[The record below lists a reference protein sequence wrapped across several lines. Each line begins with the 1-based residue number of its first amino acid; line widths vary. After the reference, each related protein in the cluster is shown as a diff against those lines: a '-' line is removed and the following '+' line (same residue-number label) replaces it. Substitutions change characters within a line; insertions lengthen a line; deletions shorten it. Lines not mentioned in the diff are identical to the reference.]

1 MNRISDSEFDILDVL
16 WEESEPIQ
24 PSVLLKRMEGSHDW
38 NISTLNTLVSRLEE
52 KGYVE
57 FSFKGRFKY
66 VFYKIS
72 REEYGKKQAKNIL
85 SRLFHGSAKNMV
97 AALVDDRLNEKEVNE
112 LEELLKEFKEKK

>member
-16 WEESEPIQ
+16 WEQCEPIQ
-24 PSVLLKRMEGSHDW
+24 PSVLLKLMESSHDW

-57 FSFKGRFKY
+57 FTFKGRLKY
-66 VFYKIS
+66 VFYTIS

-85 SRLFHGSAKNMV
+85 SRLFRGSAKNMV
-97 AALVDDRLNEKEVNE
+97 AALVDDRLNENEVNE
-112 LEELLKEFKEKK
+112 LEQLLREYKEK